1 MNKQWHNYFIY
12 LLAFSSG
19 FSIMGI
25 ELLGGRIL
33 APYFGSSVHVWGSI
47 ITVFMLSL
55 SLGYLCGGRLSL
67 KKPSLK
73 RYGIIFV
80 LAGITLLP
88 LAYFATPMLELVFNN
103 IEDNRYGSLLA
114 SMLLFFIPTII
125 LGMISPY
132 SVRLLVTHQA
142 ESGNIAGMLYFVSTL
157 GSALGTLATS
167 FYLVLWFEVNSII
180 LSFCILLLLLGV
192 AAITVN
198 KLDVKNAEIQL
209 QS

>member
-73 RYGIIFV
+73 RYGAIFIFAG
-80 LAGITLLP
+80 LALLP

-103 IEDNRYGSLLA
+103 VEDNRYGSLLA
-114 SMLLFFIPTII
+114 SMMLFFIPTII

-142 ESGNIAGMLYFVSTL
+142 ESGNIAGILYFVSTL

-180 LSFCILLLLLGV
+180 LSFCVLLLLLGI
-192 AAITVN
+192 AAVTVN
-198 KLDVKNAEIQL
+198 KMDVKHAEVQL